1 MLYRIQDSLD
11 LKRNSW
17 FPLFD
22 CFCLAT
28 KDYRSCGI
36 SYSLPRFS
44 NSHQAI
50 ANGCEKGRTAIMNK
64 RTLALSLFLTF
75 ALALLAGCGGSSFN
89 PPSPEPP
96 TSAPLSSS
104 NLNLIFVASEDL
116 AYQASGDMNPST
128 ANLTS
133 RGLQRTLK
141 MATFLQQKVL
151 GWQNVTEIYAL
162 EPMTHL
168 QTANNYPD
176 MVALET
182 IQQFAMLNQVTMS
195 SDQSG
200 GSPYAGQSYPI
211 NASYAAGLLPVGV
224 ASPAPPCPNCQGLD
238 FGDQDGDNEALVT
251 GILNANANVPGFYV
265 FSAPWET
272 VSALM
277 ANINQSEGYNL
288 KLPASYISP
297 NYIYAIS
304 ITPSGSASFVT
315 YDSGINPAGNYPTLP
330 AGGIVGSACLPV
342 QTNTTFHVTVTGG
355 TGGAV
360 IPKGINTNETLYFI
374 RHADAHPLP
383 YWDDNNYVG
392 AGQWRALD
400 LPNALRGKISPN
412 QVYSIDPAQYSGGSL
427 LYSSDGS
434 VSPSGDN
441 NWSTVAPALTP
452 EPYAIANE
460 LPYNL
465 VTSFQLTDSNV
476 DQETSTFFFFI
487 NGGQFSNQ
495 SVLVAW
501 SFQFIQP
508 TIVKLL
514 KSYNATSQQISQISA
529 WPSTDYDTIWTVTL
543 DGVGNLTVN
552 NAMCEGI
559 DSATLPATPPR
570 F

>member
-1 MLYRIQDSLD
+1 
-11 LKRNSW
+11 
-17 FPLFD
+17 
-22 CFCLAT
+22 
-28 KDYRSCGI
+28 
-36 SYSLPRFS
+36 
-44 NSHQAI
+44 
-50 ANGCEKGRTAIMNK
+50 MNK
-64 RTLALSLFLTF
+64 RTLALSLFLTVT
-75 ALALLAGCGGSSFN
+75 LTLLAGCGGSSQPN
-89 PPSPEPP
+89 PTPSP
-96 TSAPLSSS
+96 LRSS

-116 AYQASGDMNPST
+116 AYQASGDINPST

-151 GWQNVTEIYAL
+151 GGDNASGIYAL
-162 EPMTHL
+162 IPMTHL
-168 QTANNYPD
+168 ETANQYPD
-176 MVALET
+176 MAGLMTVE
-182 IQQFAMLNQVTMS
+182 QFAMLNQTTLS
-195 SDQSG
+195 S
-200 GSPYAGQSYPI
+200 P
-211 NASYAAGLLPVGV
+211 NELPVTAQSFPV
-224 ASPAPPCPNCQGLD
+224 NMSYSPAPLPAHVAKPLLNCPVIGSGGAYSCQGLD
-238 FGDQDGDNEALVT
+238 YRDLDGDNETLVST
-251 GILNANANVPGFYV
+251 LIQSNTAGFYV
-265 FSAPWET
+265 FAAPWET
-272 VSALM
+272 ISSLM